1 MSKLVQLKRGLGAE
15 PPAAGGYGSLGA
27 KHPAAGQFLV
37 SFLKKMA
44 VLMPFGSHFARF
56 QSHLKEQNF

>member
-1 MSKLVQLKRGLGAE
+1 MQLKRGLGAE

-27 KHPAAGQFLV
+27 NHPAARRFFV
-37 SFLKKMA
+37 SFWKKMA
-44 VLMPFGSHFARF
+44 IEMPFGLNFTRF